1 MSPDY
6 SFDMKKILTREHR
19 HKAKNE
25 KNRQNRKPVWSQN
38 SWDLCFNEQWCE
50 DQTKEFERKRVY
62 QAFVALQNENQCNWE
77 KYWVYK
83 LTKYCKNMSLKQH
96 GSLCR
101 WICSLQWTFISFSHI
116 EGITNDDLRGTLR
129 LHSPRSPVNNNVPV
143 LWHFRKSK
151 LNRTQLNR
159 TKLKVKT
166 DAKDDHGKTRGDM
179 NVTPRTDASKFK
191 SGGTFAL
198 IVLKSCGHFKVGEKY
213 HNLAWVENK
222 HVWNSSGAR
231 FARWLFF
238 LFASRPFCPS
248 ITLSCKVNKKNP

>member
-1 MSPDY
+1 
-6 SFDMKKILTREHR
+6 
-19 HKAKNE
+19 
-25 KNRQNRKPVWSQN
+25 
-38 SWDLCFNEQWCE
+38 
-50 DQTKEFERKRVY
+50 
-62 QAFVALQNENQCNWE
+62 
-77 KYWVYK
+77 
-83 LTKYCKNMSLKQH
+83 MSLKQH

-116 EGITNDDLRGTLR
+116 EGITNDDLRGTLH
-129 LHSPRSPVNNNVPV
+129 LHSPRSPVSNNVPV

-159 TKLKVKT
+159 TRLQVKT
-166 DAKDDHGKTRGDM
+166 HAKNDHGKTRGAM

-248 ITLSCKVNKKNP
+248 ITLSCKVNKKIRNKVLRYKVKDVLDTIRIFCEASGRCNHNCRSVRFVYQMRWISPLTRWLL